1 MAIEASRGLLILLSG
16 PSGCGKG
23 TIVERLLAEREDT
36 MVSISVTTRQP
47 RPGDVDGV
55 QYFFRTRE
63 QVEQMIRDDALL
75 EYAQYN
81 GNYYGTPR
89 AAVEEQLAAGRN
101 VILEIEVQG
110 AEKVMHR
117 VKDHVSVFLV
127 PPSMTELERRLRGR
141 GTETEENVRN
151 RLAAACEE
159 IAHAASYQY
168 LVQNDEVDAAVRR
181 INTIIE
187 TEKMRYDR
195 SKYILEDLNYAEPD

>member
-1 MAIEASRGLLILLSG
+1 MATDNSRGLLIVFSG

-23 TIVERLLAEREDT
+23 TIMERLLAARPDT
-36 MVSISVTTRQP
+36 MLSVSVTTRQP

-63 QVEQMIRDDALL
+63 QVEEMIRDDALL

-110 AEKVMHR
+110 ALKVMSR
-117 VKDHVSVFLV
+117 VEDYVSVFLL
-127 PPSMTELERRLRGR
+127 PPSMEELERRLRGR
-141 GTETEENVRN
+141 GTETEESVQN
-151 RLAAACEE
+151 RLRAAYDEVAQ
-159 IAHAASYQY
+159 ADKYQY
-168 LVQNDEVDAAVRR
+168 LVKNDEVDAAVQR
-181 INTIIE
+181 ISTIIDA
-187 TEKMRYDR
+187 EKMRCDR